1 MTVAVNQPNPK
12 ASSSKGARVSGLT
25 RYILAPENTNTNEKC
40 VHFGTRN
47 FLSKDI
53 DGIILEMTA
62 LAEEC
67 VKSKDPIRHDVI
79 SFQEGEIPTQKQLEE
94 AADIY
99 LNELG
104 LEGHQCIF
112 GMHMDTDNIHF
123 HFEVNRVNPDTGKI
137 TKINK
142 GFDKE
147 ALQRVCARLEHAQ
160 GWKPEKG
167 SRYVVNEQGKVV
179 ERDREP
185 SPPEPSK
192 GAKDFEVRTGLKS
205 AERIVIE
212 DATPILQTAKS
223 WREVHERLAEIGVQY
238 ERSGSGAVMHV
249 GDVTVKASTVDRPIR
264 FGALQKKL
272 GAFEPANQEKPNVYF
287 EHKLD
292 AKPTKSRS
300 PEAQI
305 QDLGDAQYLAQNSM
319 RRLSKCG
326 LARSDREASARVLSI
341 DARTCR
347 RPVDDLRRSDAALKD
362 RSQEPLHPQQE
373 RPKSRWREYANE
385 RSEHYKNRRLET
397 DAQRKRHEQ
406 ERKELQSKLR
416 KERLEALPKLRKG
429 ETRYGLTNVVKQ
441 LLAYE
446 QAKAKLDIKDRH
458 AAERKAL
465 KEKYPRFA
473 ASYEDWLKSQGMD
486 SEAQRYR
493 YQNNPDNEPNKITGH
508 GHSKP
513 LAIDLRHYSPK
524 VNGYHV
530 DYYSRDNK
538 LDFTDKG
545 QQILVTGWR
554 DERATLAALQLSAE
568 KWGEFKVTGCD
579 EYKAMCVKLA
589 AKHNLKI
596 TNPELQDALNKER
609 QIIEKER
616 ERELN
621 ERAREYARMMREH
634 EAKQAKPEP
643 EPQQQPAAQVSPV
656 DQVKQPQ
663 PPQPDIEQKAREAQE
678 RVERKFTPRRPSPSR
693 SSNVDRGGG
702 GRGG

>member
-1 MTVAVNQPNPK
+1 MVVAVNQPNPK
-12 ASSSKGARVSGLT
+12 ANSTKSARVSGLT
-25 RYILAPENTNTNEKC
+25 RYILAPENTNANEKC

-47 FLSKDI
+47 FLSNDI
-53 DGIILEMTA
+53 DSVILEMSA

-79 SFQEGEIPTQKQLEE
+79 SFREGEILTKKQVEE
-94 AADIY
+94 AVDLY
-99 LNELG
+99 LKTMG
-104 LEGHQCIF
+104 LEGHQCVY
-112 GMHMDTDNIHF
+112 GMHMDTDNVHIHI
-123 HFEVNRVNPDTGKI
+123 EVNRVNPETGKI

-147 ALQRVCARLEHAQ
+147 ALQMVCARLEHAQ
-160 GWKPEKG
+160 GWQPEKG
-167 SRYVVNEQGKVV
+167 SRYVVNEHGKVV

-212 DATPILQTAKS
+212 DATPILKTAKS
-223 WREVHERLAEIGVQY
+223 WKEVHERLAKIGVQY

-249 GDVTVKASTVDRPIR
+249 GDVTVKASTVDDRSLR

-287 EHKLD
+287 EHKPDHEL
-292 AKPTKSRS
+292 TKSRS
-300 PEAQI
+300 PEAKI
-305 QDLGDAQYLAQNSM
+305 QDSRDAEYLAQNSM
-319 RRLSKCG
+319 RRLSKCS
-326 LARSDREASARVLSI
+326 LARSDREAGARVLSI

-347 RPVDDLRRSDAALKD
+347 RPTDDLRRSDTALKD
-362 RSQEPLHPQQE
+362 RSKEPLNQQQE

-397 DAQRKRHEQ
+397 DAQRKRHEL

-416 KERLEALPKLRKG
+416 KERLDAIPKLRKG
-429 ETRYGLTNVVKQ
+429 ESRHGLTNVIKQ

-458 AAERKAL
+458 TAERKAL
-465 KEKYPRFA
+465 KEKYPRFP
-473 ASYEDWLKSQGMD
+473 ASYEDWLKDKGMD

-493 YQNNPDNEPNKITGH
+493 YQNNPDNEPCSITGH
-508 GHSKP
+508 GRSKP
-513 LAIDLRHYSPK
+513 LAVDLRHYSPK
-524 VNGYHV
+524 VNGFCV

-538 LDFTDKG
+538 LDFTDRG
-545 QQILVTGWR
+545 QKILITGWK

-568 KWGEFKVTGCD
+568 KWGEFSVTGCD

-589 AKHNLKI
+589 AKHNLRI
-596 TNPELQDALNKER
+596 INPELQDAITKER
-609 QIIEKER
+609 KSIEQER

-621 ERAREYARMMREH
+621 ERAREYARMMKEY
-634 EAKQAKPEP
+634 EAKQPKPEP
-643 EPQQQPAAQVSPV
+643 VKQQQVV
-656 DQVKQPQ
+656 
-663 PPQPDIEQKAREAQE
+663 QPDQQKPTAPEILEQLKQDIQN
-678 RVERKFTPRRPSPSR
+678 TPKPYRTYGPSR
-693 SSNVDRGGG
+693 SHGHDRGGG